1 MVKTDT
7 RKLDAILRN
16 LGKNTSEATEQI
28 ASDIVEIAQENAPVQ
43 TGELRDSIHVE
54 KDGNDHTVVVGADHG
69 AFVELGTS
77 KMAAQPYLGPAVA
90 KVRRNLAKYYKGV
103 VTDA

>member
-1 MVKTDT
+1 MIKKDT

-16 LGKNTSEATEQI
+16 LGKNTSAATEEI
-28 ASDIVEIAQENAPVQ
+28 ASDIVELARENAPVD
-43 TGELRDSIHVE
+43 TGELRDSIRVE
-54 KDGNDHTVVVGADHG
+54 VDGNDHTVVVGADHG
-69 AFVELGTS
+69 AFVEFGTS

-90 KVRRNLAKYYKGV
+90 KVRRNLAKYFKGV